1 MLLQAAD
8 GMDGVAPG
16 MVRDT
21 VHAVVD
27 DLAYRRSIST
37 SVLGR
42 IWRWT
47 MELLDR
53 IIGAAAD
60 APHGRTLVI
69 AGLAVIALL
78 VIGRLVFA
86 SRLGVD
92 ELGMSRRH
100 PERLRAPTLADADRL
115 ATDGRHDEAVHAL
128 YQAVLEWV
136 ARRDGIRLHAS
147 KTSGDYAR
155 ELRLRGSPVHVD
167 FHRFGRRYDRVL
179 FGDGTCDASTYAT
192 LRELA
197 LAATRREERAA

>member
-69 AGLAVIALL
+69 AGLAVIVLL

-115 ATDGRHDEAVHAL
+115 AADGRHDEAVHAL

-155 ELRLRGSPVHVD
+155 ELRRRGAAVHQPFRQFSRRHDRIV
-167 FHRFGRRYDRVL
+167 FGS
-179 FGDGTCDASTYAT
+179 GGCDAAT
-192 LRELA
+192 WAALRNDAEHVLRA
-197 LAATRREERAA
+197 ERAA